1 MNQLANALKPVVLPG
16 ETMRVF
22 ILREGKEYNQGVAY
36 LDDGTMV
43 VVDVGRKMIN
53 KTIDIIVTS
62 VHQTTA
68 GKMIFG
74 RYDERSAGP
83 AGGEP
88 VGTALSRV
96 AKRRRSVRRALIIR
110 SREDRRFRTRWR
122 LCRHLRVLLLHAL
135 DRKPA
140 MSRITA
146 ILPAAGLGTR
156 MGVETPKQFLE
167 LGGEPLVIF
176 TLRRLAAC
184 AAITDFIL
192 ATRADE
198 LSFLEDKV
206 SKARIGRPARV
217 VHGGETRQQSVANA
231 LAQVA
236 PETEIVMVHD
246 AVRPFVTVEQLDRL
260 IVEARERGAV
270 ILGIPA
276 IDTVKEVKRESLPE
290 DVARIT
296 GTISRERIV
305 LAQTPQ
311 AFRFGILR
319 EAFARAEADGVTAS
333 DEASLVERLWQG
345 CVRGARFGAEFE
357 DHAALGYGSGAI
369 LFGAGASSAEMILGD
384 SELLHHLS
392 LKASMC
398 LSGCHAGWPYPKPM
412 PFGGACPYLVST
424 TRVPRRWRA
433 STWFLRTN

>member
-1 MNQLANALKPVVLPG
+1 
-16 ETMRVF
+16 
-22 ILREGKEYNQGVAY
+22 
-36 LDDGTMV
+36 
-43 VVDVGRKMIN
+43 
-53 KTIDIIVTS
+53 
-62 VHQTTA
+62 
-68 GKMIFG
+68 
-74 RYDERSAGP
+74 
-83 AGGEP
+83 
-88 VGTALSRV
+88 
-96 AKRRRSVRRALIIR
+96 
-110 SREDRRFRTRWR
+110 
-122 LCRHLRVLLLHAL
+122 
-135 DRKPA
+135 

-198 LSFLEDKV
+198 LSFLEDRV

-260 IVEARERGAV
+260 IAEARERGAV

-276 IDTVKEVKRESLPE
+276 IDTVKEVKRERLPE

-296 GTISRERIV
+296 GTIPRERIV

-311 AFRFGILR
+311 AFRYEILR

-333 DEASLVERLWQG
+333 DEASLVERLG
-345 CVRGARFGAEFE
+345 KDVYVVLGSERNLKITRPADMDLARF
-357 DHAALGYGSGAI
+357 
-369 LFGAGASSAEMILGD
+369 
-384 SELLHHLS
+384 
-392 LKASMC
+392 
-398 LSGCHAGWPYPKPM
+398 
-412 PFGGACPYLVST
+412 YLEQE
-424 TRVPRRWRA
+424 RVPQR
-433 STWFLRTN
+433 